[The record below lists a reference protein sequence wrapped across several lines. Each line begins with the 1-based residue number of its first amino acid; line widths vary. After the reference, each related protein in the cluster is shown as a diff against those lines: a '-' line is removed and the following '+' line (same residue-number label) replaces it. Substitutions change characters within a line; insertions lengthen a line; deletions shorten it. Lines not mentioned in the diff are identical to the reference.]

1 MYLDVDGV
9 LHLFLCSVSHG
20 CLPCSW
26 YHNVV
31 AYMDPGIL
39 PRRAP
44 PKPTSDDPYLA
55 ALSQP
60 ALQQGF
66 RKNIQNRNFFLY
78 LQLGSDG
85 GKKKTQV
92 STLTLPLLLDVTVNG
107 HRVKIKWCTTCNFYR
122 PPRVIHCSTCNN
134 CVMRFDHH
142 CPYVGNCIGQ
152 HNYRFFLCFIF
163 GVLFTGLVS
172 LVHCVLWLAF
182 RINKFGWRKKK

>member
-60 ALQQGF
+60 ALQQ
-66 RKNIQNRNFFLY
+66 
-78 LQLGSDG
+78 
-85 GKKKTQV
+85 
-92 STLTLPLLLDVTVNG
+92 DVTVNG

-182 RINKFGWRKKK
+182 RINKFGWRRFQEFIDCQILKFYFFFVMDPKR